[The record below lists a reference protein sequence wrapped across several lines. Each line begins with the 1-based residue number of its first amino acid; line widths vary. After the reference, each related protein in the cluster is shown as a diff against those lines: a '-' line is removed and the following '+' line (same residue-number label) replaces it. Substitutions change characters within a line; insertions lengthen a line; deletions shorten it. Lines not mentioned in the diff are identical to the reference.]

1 MSPGRCVEIFLKRNA
16 KWYLNRNAKLFQNNS
31 AKVSVFQF
39 PNRDK
44 VMTHFTH
51 T

>member
-1 MSPGRCVEIFLKRNA
+1 MFLKRNA

-39 PNRDK
+39 GNCDK
-44 VMTHFTH
+44 DTFYSHITNSFLL
-51 T
+51 